1 MKEVK
6 GNNNMFSENMN
17 TEFKEVYVSDIKKEV
32 IAFANT
38 EGGTLYIGISDNGK
52 IIGLDNPDFVMQQT
66 ANALKDGIKPDVMPF
81 VKITDMILEDK
92 KVIKIEISTGTN
104 KPYYLSDKGLK
115 PSGVFV
121 RKGSSSQPVSD
132 DAIRE
137 LIIQTNG
144 KTYETGRSMNQEL
157 SFVSFTEKMKERNL
171 DIGVSQFRTLHLIGE
186 DGLYTN
192 LALLLSDQ
200 CEHTLKLAVF
210 QGTDKAVFRD
220 RKEFSGS
227 LLKQLDDIFMAI
239 DIYNKTHSSIN
250 GLYRTDNRDYDEES
264 LREALLNC
272 IVHRDY
278 SFSGSTLV
286 NIYDDR
292 IEFVSLGGLVKGLT
306 MEAVYMGV
314 SQSRNMN
321 LAAIFYRM
329 KLIESYGTG
338 IGKICRAYK
347 NFSSKPIFE
356 SADGAFRLT
365 LPNMNETTISLF
377 SDDSTSLIIDY
388 LKRNGSISRFE
399 TEKLTGLKTTAAHNL
414 LKEMCEKNQ
423 IKVIGKGKTTKYII
437 N

>member
-1 MKEVK
+1 ML
-6 GNNNMFSENMN
+6 SENIN
-17 TEFKEVYVSDIKKEV
+17 TEFKEIYVNDVKKEV

-38 EGGTLYIGISDNGK
+38 DGGTLYIGISDDGK
-52 IIGLDNPDFVMQQT
+52 VIGLDNPDFVMQQT
-66 ANALKDGIKPDVMPF
+66 ASALKDGIKPDVMPF
-81 VKITDMILEDK
+81 VKISDILLEDK
-92 KVIKIEISTGTN
+92 KVIKIEVSVGTN

-115 PSGVFV
+115 PSGVYV

-132 DAIRE
+132 EAIRE
-137 LIIQTNG
+137 LIIQTSG
-144 KTYETGRSMNQEL
+144 KTYESGRSINQEL

-171 DIGVSQFRTLHLIGE
+171 EVGDSQLRTLHLIGE

-227 LLKQLDDIFMAI
+227 VLKQLDDIFSAI
-239 DIYNKTHSSIN
+239 DIYNKTSSSIN
-250 GLYRTDNRDYDEES
+250 GLYRIDKRDYDVEA

-314 SQSRNMN
+314 SQSRNPN
-321 LAAIFYRM
+321 LAAVFYRM

-338 IGKICRAYK
+338 IGKIRRAYK
-347 NFSSKPIFE
+347 ELSSEPVFE

-365 LPNMNETTISLF
+365 LPNMNEAVIPIVSV
-377 SDDSTSLIIDY
+377 DNASLIIDY
-388 LKRNGSISRFE
+388 IKRNGSISRLE
-399 TEKLTGLKTTAAHNL
+399 TEKLTGLKTTASHNL
-414 LKEMCEKNQ
+414 LKEMCTDKQ
-423 IKVIGKGKTTKYII
+423 IKVIGKGKSTKYIV
-437 N
+437 

>member
-1 MKEVK
+1 
-6 GNNNMFSENMN
+6 
-17 TEFKEVYVSDIKKEV
+17 
-32 IAFANT
+32 
-38 EGGTLYIGISDNGK
+38 
-52 IIGLDNPDFVMQQT
+52 
-66 ANALKDGIKPDVMPF
+66 MPF
-81 VKITDMILEDK
+81 VKISDIVLEDK
-92 KVIKIEISTGTN
+92 KVIKIEVSVGTN

-115 PSGVFV
+115 PSGVYV

-132 DAIRE
+132 EAIRE
-137 LIIQTNG
+137 LIIQTSG
-144 KTYETGRSMNQEL
+144 KTYESGRSINQEL

-171 DIGVSQFRTLHLIGE
+171 EIGDSQFRTLHLIGE

-227 LLKQLDDIFMAI
+227 VLKQLDDIFSAI
-239 DIYNKTHSSIN
+239 DIYNKTSSSIN
-250 GLYRTDNRDYDEES
+250 GLYRIDKRDYDVEA

-314 SQSRNMN
+314 SQSRNPN
-321 LAAIFYRM
+321 LAAVFYRM

-338 IGKICRAYK
+338 IGKIRRAYK
-347 NFSSKPIFE
+347 ELSSEPVFE

-365 LPNMNETTISLF
+365 LPNMNEAVIPIVSV
-377 SDDSTSLIIDY
+377 DNASLIIDY
-388 LKRNGSISRFE
+388 IKRNGSISRLE

-414 LKEMCEKNQ
+414 LKEMCADKQ
-423 IKVIGKGKTTKYII
+423 LRLMKTR
-437 N
+437 

>member
-1 MKEVK
+1 ML
-6 GNNNMFSENMN
+6 SENIT
-17 TEFKEVYVSDIKKEV
+17 TEFKEIYVNDVKKEV

-38 EGGTLYIGISDNGK
+38 DGGTLYIGISDDGK
-52 IIGLDNPDFVMQQT
+52 VIGLDNPDFVMQQT

-81 VKITDMILEDK
+81 VKISDIVLEDK
-92 KVIKIEISTGTN
+92 KVIKIEVSVGTN

-115 PSGVFV
+115 PSGVYV

-132 DAIRE
+132 EAIRE
-137 LIIQTNG
+137 LIIQTSG
-144 KTYETGRSMNQEL
+144 KTYESGRSINQDL
-157 SFVSFTEKMKERNL
+157 SFVSFIKKMKERNL
-171 DIGVSQFRTLHLIGE
+171 EVGDSQLRTLHLIGE

-227 LLKQLDDIFMAI
+227 VLKQLDDIFSAI
-239 DIYNKTHSSIN
+239 DFYNKTSSSIN
-250 GLYRTDNRDYDEES
+250 GLYRIDKRDYDVEA

-314 SQSRNMN
+314 SQSRNPN
-321 LAAIFYRM
+321 LAAVFYRM

-338 IGKICRAYK
+338 IGKIRRAYK
-347 NFSSKPIFE
+347 EISSEPVFE

-365 LPNMNETTISLF
+365 LPNMNEAVIPIVSV
-377 SDDSTSLIIDY
+377 DNASLIIDY
-388 LKRNGSISRFE
+388 IKRNGSISRLE

-414 LKEMCEKNQ
+414 LKEMCADKQ
-423 IKVIGKGKTTKYII
+423 LKVAGKGKSTKYIV
-437 N
+437 

>member
-1 MKEVK
+1 ML
-6 GNNNMFSENMN
+6 SENIN
-17 TEFKEVYVSDIKKEV
+17 TEFKEIYVNDVKKEV

-38 EGGTLYIGISDNGK
+38 DGGTLYIGISDDGK
-52 IIGLDNPDFVMQQT
+52 VIGLDNPDFVMQQT

-81 VKITDMILEDK
+81 VKISDILLEDK
-92 KVIKIEISTGTN
+92 KVIKIEVSVGTN

-115 PSGVFV
+115 PSGVYV

-132 DAIRE
+132 EAIRE
-137 LIIQTNG
+137 LIIQTSG
-144 KTYETGRSMNQEL
+144 KTYESGRSINQEL

-171 DIGVSQFRTLHLIGE
+171 EVGDSQLRTLHLIGE

-227 LLKQLDDIFMAI
+227 VLKQLDDIFSAI
-239 DIYNKTHSSIN
+239 DIYNKTSSSIN
-250 GLYRTDNRDYDEES
+250 GLYRIDKRDYDVEA

-314 SQSRNMN
+314 SQSRNPN
-321 LAAIFYRM
+321 LAAVFYRM

-338 IGKICRAYK
+338 IGKIRRAYK
-347 NFSSKPIFE
+347 ELSSEPVFE

-365 LPNMNETTISLF
+365 LPNMNEAVIPIVSV
-377 SDDSTSLIIDY
+377 DNASLIIDY
-388 LKRNGSISRFE
+388 IKRNGSISRLE
-399 TEKLTGLKTTAAHNL
+399 TEKLTGLKTTASHNL
-414 LKEMCEKNQ
+414 LKEMCTDKQ
-423 IKVIGKGKTTKYII
+423 IKVIGKGKSTKYIV
-437 N
+437 

>member
-1 MKEVK
+1 ML
-6 GNNNMFSENMN
+6 SENIN
-17 TEFKEVYVSDIKKEV
+17 TEFKEIYVNDIKKEV

-38 EGGTLYIGISDNGK
+38 EGGTLYIGISDDGK
-52 IIGLDNPDFVMQQT
+52 VIGLDNPDFVMQQT

-81 VKITDMILEDK
+81 IKISDIIIEDK
-92 KVIKIEISTGTN
+92 KVIKIEVSVGTN

-115 PSGVFV
+115 PSGVYV

-132 DAIRE
+132 EAIRE
-137 LIIQTNG
+137 LIIQTSG
-144 KTYETGRSMNQEL
+144 KTYESGRSMNQEL

-171 DIGVSQFRTLHLIGE
+171 EAGDSQFRTLHLIGE

-227 LLKQLDDIFMAI
+227 VLKQLDDIFSAI
-239 DIYNKTHSSIN
+239 DIYNKTSSSIN
-250 GLYRTDNRDYDEES
+250 GLYRIDKRDYDVEA

-292 IEFVSLGGLVKGLT
+292 MEFVSLGGLVKGLT

-314 SQSRNMN
+314 SQSRNPN
-321 LAAIFYRM
+321 LASVFYRM

-338 IGKICRAYK
+338 IGKIRRAYK
-347 NFSSKPIFE
+347 DIYSEPVFE

-365 LPNMNETTISLF
+365 LPNMNYSASPKLSKDNTV
-377 SDDSTSLIIDY
+377 LILDY
-388 LKRNGSISRFE
+388 IKKNGSISRLE
-399 TEKLTGLKTTAAHNL
+399 TEKLTGLKTTAAHKL
-414 LKEMCEKNQ
+414 LKEMCADNQ
-423 IKVIGKGKTTKYII
+423 IKVSGTGKITKYIL
-437 N
+437 

>member
-1 MKEVK
+1 ML
-6 GNNNMFSENMN
+6 SENIN
-17 TEFKEVYVSDIKKEV
+17 TEFKEIYVNDIKKEI

-38 EGGTLYIGISDNGK
+38 EGGTLYIGISDDGK
-52 IIGLDNPDFVMQQT
+52 VIGLEKPDLVMQQT

-81 VKITDMILEDK
+81 VKISDIILEDK
-92 KVIKIEISTGTN
+92 KVVKIEVSTGTN

-115 PSGVFV
+115 PSGVYV

-132 DAIRE
+132 EAIRE
-137 LIIQTNG
+137 LIIQTSG
-144 KTYETGRSMNQEL
+144 KTYEKGRSMNQEL
-157 SFVSFTEKMKERNL
+157 SFVSFTGKMKERNL
-171 DIGVSQFRTLHLIGE
+171 EIGDSQLRTLHLIGD

-227 LLKQLDDIFMAI
+227 VLKQLDDIFSTI
-239 DIYNKTHSSIN
+239 DMYNKTKSSIN
-250 GLYRTDNRDYDEES
+250 GLYRIDKRDYDTETI
-264 LREALLNC
+264 REALLNC

-314 SQSRNMN
+314 SQSRNPN
-321 LAAIFYRM
+321 LAAVFYRM

-338 IGKICRAYK
+338 IGKIRRAYK
-347 NFSSKPIFE
+347 ECLYEPVFE

-365 LPNMNETTISLF
+365 LPNMNESATPKLPKDNTV
-377 SDDSTSLIIDY
+377 IILDY
-388 LKRNGSISRFE
+388 IKRNGSVSRLE

-414 LKEMCEKNQ
+414 LKEMCASNQ
-423 IKVIGKGKTTKYII
+423 IKIAGTGKMTRYIL
-437 N
+437 

>member
-1 MKEVK
+1 ML
-6 GNNNMFSENMN
+6 SENIN
-17 TEFKEVYVSDIKKEV
+17 TEFKEIYVNDVKKEV

-38 EGGTLYIGISDNGK
+38 DGGTLYIGISDDGK
-52 IIGLDNPDFVMQQT
+52 VIGLDNPDFVMQQT

-81 VKITDMILEDK
+81 VKISDIVLEDK
-92 KVIKIEISTGTN
+92 NVIKIEVSVGTN

-115 PSGVFV
+115 PSGVYV

-132 DAIRE
+132 EAIRE
-137 LIIQTNG
+137 LIIQTSG
-144 KTYETGRSMNQEL
+144 KTYEAGRSINQDL
-157 SFVSFTEKMKERNL
+157 SFVSFIKKMKERNL
-171 DIGVSQFRTLHLIGE
+171 EVGDSQLRTLHLIGE

-210 QGTDKAVFRD
+210 LGTDKAVFRD

-227 LLKQLDDIFMAI
+227 VLKQLDDIFSAI
-239 DIYNKTHSSIN
+239 DIYNKTSSSIN
-250 GLYRTDNRDYDEES
+250 GLYRIDKRDYDVEA

-314 SQSRNMN
+314 FQSRNPN
-321 LAAIFYRM
+321 LAAVFYRM

-338 IGKICRAYK
+338 IGKIRRAYK
-347 NFSSKPIFE
+347 KISSEPVFE

-365 LPNMNETTISLF
+365 LPNMNEAVIPIVSV
-377 SDDSTSLIIDY
+377 DNASLIIDY
-388 LKRNGSISRFE
+388 IKRNGSISRLE

-414 LKEMCEKNQ
+414 LKEMCADKQ
-423 IKVIGKGKTTKYII
+423 LKVAGKGKSTKYIV
-437 N
+437 

>member
-81 VKITDMILEDK
+81 VKITDIILEDK

-157 SFVSFTEKMKERNL
+157 SFISFTEKMKERNL

-227 LLKQLDDIFMAI
+227 LLKQLDDIFTAI

-250 GLYRTDNRDYDEES
+250 GLYRTDKRDYDEES

-377 SDDSTSLIIDY
+377 SDDSSSLIIDY

-423 IKVIGKGKTTKYII
+423 IKIIGKGKTTKYII
-437 N
+437 K

>member
-1 MKEVK
+1 ML
-6 GNNNMFSENMN
+6 SENIN
-17 TEFKEVYVSDIKKEV
+17 TEFKEIYVNDVKKEV

-38 EGGTLYIGISDNGK
+38 DGGTLYIGISDDGK
-52 IIGLDNPDFVMQQT
+52 VIGLDNPDFVMQQT

-81 VKITDMILEDK
+81 VKISDIVLEDK
-92 KVIKIEISTGTN
+92 KVIKIEVSVGTN

-115 PSGVFV
+115 PSGVYV

-132 DAIRE
+132 EAIRE
-137 LIIQTNG
+137 LIIQTSG
-144 KTYETGRSMNQEL
+144 KTYESGRSINQEL

-171 DIGVSQFRTLHLIGE
+171 EVGDSQLRTLHLIGE

-227 LLKQLDDIFMAI
+227 VLKQLDDIFSAI
-239 DIYNKTHSSIN
+239 DIYNKTSSSIN
-250 GLYRTDNRDYDEES
+250 GLYRIDKRDYDVEA

-314 SQSRNMN
+314 SQSRNPN
-321 LAAIFYRM
+321 LAAVFYRM

-338 IGKICRAYK
+338 IGKIRRAYK
-347 NFSSKPIFE
+347 ELSSEPVFE

-365 LPNMNETTISLF
+365 LPNMNEAVIPIVSV
-377 SDDSTSLIIDY
+377 DNASLIIDY
-388 LKRNGSISRFE
+388 IKRNGSISRLE
-399 TEKLTGLKTTAAHNL
+399 TEKLTGLKTTATHNL
-414 LKEMCEKNQ
+414 LKEMYTDKQ
-423 IKVIGKGKTTKYII
+423 LKIIGKGKSTKYIK
-437 N
+437 

>member
-1 MKEVK
+1 ML
-6 GNNNMFSENMN
+6 SENIN
-17 TEFKEVYVSDIKKEV
+17 TEFKEIYVNDIKKEV

-38 EGGTLYIGISDNGK
+38 EGGTLYIGISDDGK
-52 IIGLDNPDFVMQQT
+52 VIGLDNPDFVMQQT

-81 VKITDMILEDK
+81 IKISDIIIEDK
-92 KVIKIEISTGTN
+92 KVIKIEVSVGTN

-115 PSGVFV
+115 PSGVYV

-132 DAIRE
+132 EAIRE
-137 LIIQTNG
+137 LIIQTSG
-144 KTYETGRSMNQEL
+144 KAYESGRSMNQEL

-171 DIGVSQFRTLHLIGE
+171 EVGDSQFRTLHLIGE

-227 LLKQLDDIFMAI
+227 VLKQLDDIFSAI
-239 DIYNKTHSSIN
+239 DIYNKTSSSIK
-250 GLYRTDNRDYDEES
+250 GLYRIDKRDYDVEA

-314 SQSRNMN
+314 SQSRNPN
-321 LAAIFYRM
+321 LATVFYRM

-338 IGKICRAYK
+338 IGKIRRAYK
-347 NFSSKPIFE
+347 EISSEPVFE

-365 LPNMNETTISLF
+365 LPNMNESVIPIVSV
-377 SDDSTSLIIDY
+377 DNASLIIDY
-388 LKRNGSISRFE
+388 IKRNGSISRLE

-414 LKEMCEKNQ
+414 LKEMCADKQ
-423 IKVIGKGKTTKYII
+423 LKVAGKGKSTKYII
-437 N
+437 

>member
-1 MKEVK
+1 ML
-6 GNNNMFSENMN
+6 SENIN
-17 TEFKEVYVSDIKKEV
+17 TEFKEIYVNDIKKE
-32 IAFANT
+32 IISFANT
-38 EGGTLYIGISDNGK
+38 EGGTLYIGISDDGK
-52 IIGLDNPDFVMQQT
+52 VIGLEKPDLVMQQT

-81 VKITDMILEDK
+81 VKISDIILEDK
-92 KVIKIEISTGTN
+92 KVVKIEVSTGTN

-115 PSGVFV
+115 PSGVYV

-132 DAIRE
+132 EAIRE
-137 LIIQTNG
+137 LIIQTSG
-144 KTYETGRSMNQEL
+144 KTYEKGRSMNQEL
-157 SFVSFTEKMKERNL
+157 SFVSFTGKMKERNL
-171 DIGVSQFRTLHLIGE
+171 EIGDSQLRTLHLIGD

-227 LLKQLDDIFMAI
+227 VLKQLDDIFSTI
-239 DIYNKTHSSIN
+239 DMYNKTKSSIN
-250 GLYRTDNRDYDEES
+250 GLYRIDKRDYDTETI
-264 LREALLNC
+264 REALLNC

-314 SQSRNMN
+314 SQSRNPN
-321 LAAIFYRM
+321 LAAVFYRM

-338 IGKICRAYK
+338 IGKIRRAYK
-347 NFSSKPIFE
+347 ECLYEPVFE

-365 LPNMNETTISLF
+365 LPNMNESATPKLPKDNTV
-377 SDDSTSLIIDY
+377 IILDY
-388 LKRNGSISRFE
+388 IKRNGSVSRLE

-414 LKEMCEKNQ
+414 LKEMCASNQ
-423 IKVIGKGKTTKYII
+423 IKIAGTGKMTRYIL
-437 N
+437 